1 MDLDYQALMG
11 RLVNLVYGIV
21 VYPLGILNLFW
32 IAPTV
37 AVLRWVWRFL
47 KRETNVKGKAVVIT
61 GASSGIGEVSIP
73 LSTELM
79 SFLFEHEL

>member
-11 RLVNLVYGIV
+11 RLMSLVYGIV

-37 AVLRWVWRFL
+37 ALLRWVWRFL
-47 KRETNVKGKAVVIT
+47 KWETNVKGKAVVIT

-79 SFLFEHEL
+79 SFHFEHEL